1 MYKHNTVYYN
11 NKLYIGKSYFFV
23 KLCENDF
30 SLIMVLQCFSALLD
44 RFRIE
49 TTYLSCSRSA
59 ITIAWSVGER
69 FLTVV
74 LPFFIVYS
82 KIIDSKSTPV

>member
-1 MYKHNTVYYN
+1 MYKHNIIYN
-11 NKLYIGKSYFFV
+11 NNQVYIGKPYFIV
-23 KLCENDF
+23 KLCENYF
-30 SLIMVLQCFSALLD
+30 SLIMVLQSFSALLD

-69 FLTVV
+69 SLTVV
-74 LPFFIVYS
+74 
-82 KIIDSKSTPV
+82 